1 MAGGS
6 GQRGQAADDQRRAD
20 ALQGLPQHVVA
31 DAVGAQRVI
40 AGGQPDQRARRHA
53 QQNEGQAHGAPRQF
67 AAPPGPRRRRPR
79 RRRAGARQAASRNVP
94 ASPAARPPASPR
106 PRRLS
111 TSAGRSRSGS
121 ARCFARAAQQREI
134 AHRLVVHQR
143 GFLGELAHRQRRG
156 IGFLGTRQ
164 HAAVQQPV
172 QRRAHDGR
180 VGGRGVGRRARR
192 RWQQRPVV
200 DGIEQPDDD
209 EGRQDHG
216 RTHGRRVARDTPPG
230 GAQRRTAA
238 HVPGVGQHPQ
248 RHQPERDIGPEQ
260 DDLGH
265 GGYSK
270 RTRGR
275 PACRKY
281 RPGSGPRCR
290 ARRPGTPW
298 RARWKSPAR

>member
-1 MAGGS
+1 MARHGSSPRPQDLGG
-6 GQRGQAADDQRRAD
+6 GGHD
-20 ALQGLPQHVVA
+20 A
-31 DAVGAQRVI
+31 
-40 AGGQPDQRARRHA
+40 
-53 QQNEGQAHGAPRQF
+53 
-67 AAPPGPRRRRPR
+67 AAP
-79 RRRAGARQAASRNVP
+79 ARQAGRQQERAGQPGRQ
-94 ASPAARPPASPR
+94 AARQPQAEALEHVGGTVAVR
-106 PRRLS
+106 IGQVL
-111 TSAGRSRSGS
+111 
-121 ARCFARAAQQREI
+121 ARAAQQREI

-216 RTHGRRVARDTPPG
+216 RTWPACRARHAPG

-238 HVPGVGQHPQ
+238 HVPGVGQHPNAISQ
-248 RHQPERDIGPEQ
+248 SAISVQSKTI
-260 DDLGH
+260 LGMAAT
-265 GGYSK
+265 K